1 MHDFFIQICVI
12 ITVATVLGYLLKL
25 LRQPMIPAYIG
36 AGLLIGPIL
45 GIINDPASIQT
56 LSEVGIAFLL
66 FLVGMELDLK
76 KLKDVGKTA
85 IIGGT
90 INSIVLFGIG
100 FIIANLFSF
109 NNIEA
114 AYIGLVIAFS
124 STMVIVKSLADK
136 RELKTL
142 HGRILI
148 GILLLEDLLAII
160 ALSVISNTSLTH
172 SMLSLVG
179 LGVLTLLCAKF
190 IMPFLFKEAAKHNE
204 LLFLMSLSVCF
215 VFSASALFLGLSVVV
230 GAFLAGI
237 SLSGLPY
244 KIEIASKIKPLK
256 DFFSTIFFVTLGT
269 QIIFQDIVTI
279 AWASVALIGIVLLI
293 KPLIIMGVLRLLKYK
308 SKTAFLSAVSLAQVS
323 EFSLVIAA
331 LGHSTGM
338 IGQSVLSL
346 TVLLAI
352 FTITMSSYLLKFDVK
367 LYKLFIRNRHE
378 DKPKHDSKHEVLL
391 CGYNRIG
398 YNILKRLNVLNKS
411 SLVVDYDPD
420 VIKQLSAKGVP
431 CVYGDV
437 GDAEMLNHL
446 DLQNVNMVIST
457 VPDVTDNCLILQ
469 KVRHVSNKAI
479 VVVTASQLDEAL
491 YLYHVGADY
500 VILPHFLGGEHVANV
515 IGDFENN
522 KSNILH
528 SRLKHIEELQTRKEL
543 GHEHPVHD

>member
-244 KIEIASKIKPLK
+244 KIEIASKINPLK
-256 DFFSTIFFVTLGT
+256 V
-269 QIIFQDIVTI
+269 
-279 AWASVALIGIVLLI
+279 
-293 KPLIIMGVLRLLKYK
+293 
-308 SKTAFLSAVSLAQVS
+308 
-323 EFSLVIAA
+323 
-331 LGHSTGM
+331 
-338 IGQSVLSL
+338 
-346 TVLLAI
+346 
-352 FTITMSSYLLKFDVK
+352 
-367 LYKLFIRNRHE
+367 
-378 DKPKHDSKHEVLL
+378 
-391 CGYNRIG
+391 
-398 YNILKRLNVLNKS
+398 
-411 SLVVDYDPD
+411 
-420 VIKQLSAKGVP
+420 
-431 CVYGDV
+431 
-437 GDAEMLNHL
+437 
-446 DLQNVNMVIST
+446 
-457 VPDVTDNCLILQ
+457 
-469 KVRHVSNKAI
+469 
-479 VVVTASQLDEAL
+479 
-491 YLYHVGADY
+491 
-500 VILPHFLGGEHVANV
+500 
-515 IGDFENN
+515 
-522 KSNILH
+522 
-528 SRLKHIEELQTRKEL
+528 
-543 GHEHPVHD
+543 